1 MENNEQG
8 RNMTSEIALVEVSNE
23 LIGISPEYK
32 GMLEHIN
39 STLPA
44 IKRDS
49 QNFYKSASQ
58 FKNVTLDVT
67 DMTSMSS
74 AKHIL
79 AVLDQTRQALEEAHI
94 SLRKKQI
101 EGRRKKEEF
110 DNAPEGHAKDLLEI
124 EIIELATQMTNSE
137 NYVKG
142 AIRKMSFFTTQ
153 YEAILAKMGVDEIT
167 EEAYEKDESRYHVM
181 TAMKQAL
188 NAARTRGG
196 MIDEGNHIY
205 LFDMGIN
212 GAVAQ
217 AEVLAY
223 LNAEQEL
230 LSQGTEPTHQLTIK
244 WLEACADKF
253 ESAGTKYAES
263 RGFIPLDKKSL
274 AKEITNGESNQ
285 LQTYL
290 QRRSSFFRY

>member
-1 MENNEQG
+1 MS
-8 RNMTSEIALVEVSNE
+8 SELALIEVSNE
-23 LIGISPEYK
+23 LAISPEYK

-39 STLPA
+39 SALPA

-67 DMTSMSS
+67 ELTSMSS

-79 AVLDQTRQALEEAHI
+79 AVLDQTRVALEEAHI
-94 SLRKKQI
+94 KYRKQQI
-101 EGRRKKEEF
+101 EGRRKQEQF
-110 DNAPEGHAKDLLEI
+110 DNAVDGYDKELLEI
-124 EIIELATQMTNSE
+124 ELIEIANGLTNSE
-137 NYVKG
+137 NYIRG

-153 YEAILAKMGVDEIT
+153 YESILTKLGVDEIT
-167 EEAYEKDESRYHVM
+167 EEAYEIDEARYHVM

-188 NAARTRGG
+188 TAARTHNGV
-196 MIDEGNHIY
+196 IDEGNHIY

-217 AEVLAY
+217 AEILGY
-223 LNAEQEL
+223 LTYEQEL
-230 LSQGTEPTHQLTIK
+230 LEKGQEPTHEMTVK

-253 ESAGTKYAES
+253 QNNGIKYAES

-274 AKEITNGESNQ
+274 AKEITNGESN
-285 LQTYL
+285 
-290 QRRSSFFRY
+290 

>member
-1 MENNEQG
+1 MN
-8 RNMTSEIALVEVSNE
+8 SELALIEVSNE
-23 LIGISPEYK
+23 LAISPEYK
-32 GMLEHIN
+32 GMLKHIN

-67 DMTSMSS
+67 DLTPMSS
-74 AKHIL
+74 LKHIL
-79 AVLDQTRQALEEAHI
+79 AVLDQTRIALEEAHI
-94 SLRKKQI
+94 KFRKQQI
-101 EGRRKKEEF
+101 EGRRKQKEYE
-110 DNAPEGHAKDLLEI
+110 NAIDGYDKELLEI
-124 EIIELATQMTNSE
+124 ELIEIANGLTNSE
-137 NYVKG
+137 NYIRG

-153 YEAILAKMGVDEIT
+153 YEAILTKLGVDEIT
-167 EEAYEKDESRYHVM
+167 EETYEIDESRYHVM

-188 NAARTRGG
+188 TAARTHGG
-196 MIDEGNHIY
+196 IIDEGNHIY

-217 AEVLAY
+217 AEIIDY
-223 LNAEQEL
+223 LELEQDL
-230 LSQGTEPTHQLTIK
+230 LQKGQEPTHELTIK

-253 ESAGTKYAES
+253 QNNGVKYAES

-274 AKEITNGESNQ
+274 TKKITNGESN
-285 LQTYL
+285 
-290 QRRSSFFRY
+290 

>member
-1 MENNEQG
+1 MVDSDNQLEGEI
-8 RNMTSEIALVEVSNE
+8 MSSEIALIEVSNE
-23 LIGISPEYK
+23 LAITHEYK

-39 STLPA
+39 KTLPA

-67 DMTSMSS
+67 DLTPMSS
-74 AKHIL
+74 IKHIL
-79 AVLDQTRQALEEAHI
+79 AVLDQTRMALEEAHV

-101 EGRRKKEEF
+101 EGRKKQEQF
-110 DNAPEGHAKDLLEI
+110 DSLEVGHEKDLLEI
-124 EIIELATQMTNSE
+124 ELIELATQITNSE
-137 NYVKG
+137 NYVRG

-153 YEAILAKMGVDEIT
+153 YEAILEKMGVEEIT
-167 EEAYEKDESRYHVM
+167 EEAYEKDETRYHVM

-223 LNAEQEL
+223 LQMEQEML
-230 LSQGTEPTHQLTIK
+230 KVGEEPTHELTIK

-253 ESAGTKYAES
+253 ESSGIRYAES
-263 RGFIPLDKKSL
+263 RGFVPLDKKSL
-274 AKEITNGESNQ
+274 AKEITNG
-285 LQTYL
+285 
-290 QRRSSFFRY
+290 

>member
-1 MENNEQG
+1 MK
-8 RNMTSEIALVEVSNE
+8 SELALIEVSNE
-23 LIGISPEYK
+23 LAISPEYK

-39 STLPA
+39 SALPA

-49 QNFYKSASQ
+49 KNFYKSASQ

-67 DMTSMSS
+67 DLTPMSS

-79 AVLDQTRQALEEAHI
+79 AVLDQTRLALEEAHI
-94 SLRKKQI
+94 KFRRQQI
-101 EGRRKKEEF
+101 EGRRKQEQF
-110 DNAPEGHAKDLLEI
+110 NNAPDGYEKELLEI
-124 EIIELATQMTNSE
+124 DLIEIANGLANSE
-137 NYVKG
+137 NYIRG

-167 EEAYEKDESRYHVM
+167 EEAYEIDETRYHVM

-188 NAARTRGG
+188 NAARTNGG
-196 MIDEGNHIY
+196 IIDEGNHIY

-217 AEVLAY
+217 AEILDY
-223 LNAEQEL
+223 LRLEQEL
-230 LSQGTEPTHQLTIK
+230 LEKGQEPTHELTIK

-253 ESAGTKYAES
+253 QDNGTKYAES

-274 AKEITNGESNQ
+274 AKEISHDGLN
-285 LQTYL
+285 
-290 QRRSSFFRY
+290 